1 MRITLI
7 IPELS
12 SGGAERVLVL
22 LAQGFLQ
29 RNHSVSVLTMSNDDT
44 DFYSLPTGV
53 KRIALNLRYK
63 STTPLHALWNTIVRL
78 IRLRQ
83 AIQSTQPDVVI
94 SFMPQMSILTMLAL
108 FRTNY
113 AVIATQHSSARMF
126 PCGQP
131 WELLRH
137 VTYPRLQK
145 LVSVSQDVDDEFN
158 WLPNGKRAVIY
169 NPFLPIKQTQ
179 VQSDR
184 LNNVDPNK
192 KWIVAMGR
200 LIHAKGFD
208 LLLAA
213 FQKIA
218 DRYPDWQL
226 LILGEGELKL
236 ELENLRDRLHLSDRV
251 VFTGAIS
258 NPFPLLQCA
267 KLFVLPSRTEG
278 FPMALGEALAC
289 GLPVISTNCSS
300 GIQELM
306 RDGIDGIIVPKQ
318 DVGALAAAMDRLI
331 SDEAERNRLAI
342 RAPEVVERFSLD
354 KILDL
359 WETLI
364 AEVLQEKH
372 SQLTARS

>member
-1 MRITLI
+1 MRIILI

-22 LAQGFLQ
+22 LAKGFLQ
-29 RNHSVSVLTMSNDDT
+29 RDHSVSVLTMSNDDA

-63 STTPLHALWNTIVRL
+63 SATPLHALWNTVVRL
-78 IRLRQ
+78 VCLRK

-94 SFMPQMSILTMLAL
+94 SFMPQMNILTALAL

-113 AVIATQHSSARMF
+113 AVIATQHSSAKMF

-137 VTYPRLQK
+137 ATYPQLQK
-145 LVSVSQDVDDEFN
+145 VVSVSQDVDDEFS
-158 WLPNGKRAVIY
+158 WLPKGKRAVIS
-169 NPFLPIKQTQ
+169 NPFLPIKRTH
-179 VQSDR
+179 VQIDYP
-184 LNNVDPNK
+184 NKVDPDK

-200 LIHAKGFD
+200 LINAKGFD

-213 FQKIA
+213 FEKIA
-218 DRYPDWQL
+218 DRYPDWDL

-236 ELENLRDRLHLSDRV
+236 ELENLRDRLKLSESV

-258 NPFPLLQCA
+258 NPFPLLQRA
-267 KLFVLPSRTEG
+267 KLFVLASRTEG

-300 GIQELM
+300 GIREVM
-306 RDGIDGIIVPKQ
+306 RDGIDGILVPNQ
-318 DVGALAAAMDRLI
+318 DVGALAAAMDRLM
-331 SDEAERNRLAI
+331 SDEAERNRLAT

-354 KILDL
+354 KVLDR

-364 AEVLQEKH
+364 VEVLQNTH
-372 SQLTARS
+372 N